1 MTYGRDQT
9 KGGHAGERGKERRRP
24 VCEAKGLGVS
34 AIARR
39 PLPGWFHDYNT
50 AHPHSGL
57 RMLAAR
63 EFLLLSD

>member
-1 MTYGRDQT
+1 M
-9 KGGHAGERGKERRRP
+9 
-24 VCEAKGLGVS
+24 CEAKGLGVS